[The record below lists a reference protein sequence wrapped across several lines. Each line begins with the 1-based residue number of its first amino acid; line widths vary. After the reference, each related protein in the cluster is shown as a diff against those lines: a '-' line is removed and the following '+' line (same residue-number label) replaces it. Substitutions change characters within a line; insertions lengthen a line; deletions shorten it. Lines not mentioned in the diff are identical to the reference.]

1 MAEEPDV
8 NAQVGEF
15 LGSQNSP
22 IGASAQGKIN
32 LPINGL
38 QAVVGLFNQ
47 ILTAIKELNKEIPS
61 VVEGLNDAAAT
72 GQNVGMGG
80 GTSKFRSRTGGAI
93 NGVMQ
98 ALTRSSTTTGGG
110 MSGVT
115 AALSGGR
122 GGAAVAGARG
132 AMAAAGGSGAA
143 AAAGGPIAAAV
154 MLALD
159 KAKEGVRLI
168 DKRIDENANYSL
180 SADRMSVLYQQM
192 TGMSQ
197 TQVQD
202 RLRQPLTNYRLG
214 MGGINTML
222 GMQARTGLSAA
233 KQAPSAEA
241 LRTISGFSL
250 STNDAANMISAL
262 GSPESVNRMF
272 MMTGQSMYGF
282 GGRQRSAMDVIQNV
296 TKLAGLTNKSIAE
309 SAFQQGSASRE
320 MLRQMGIPEEMIDT
334 VLQYSMQ
341 NISYREKG
349 GTGMYDPSK
358 KEHRKLM
365 GIEENFAT
373 QAEETERVR
382 ARREENFYSR
392 QADNFASLEKSTQR
406 LTEAFGAL
414 EDKLSGIIGA
424 RTSTRPFQRILGKI
438 GSIISPGLQLLGLG
452 GAGDGA
458 EIPSNHPVSV
468 RQPNAMVNNRGGVD
482 PVTDPIS
489 QEDMAYAQGLA
500 NHRVL
505 NGLDPSFK
513 QRIVSM
519 VRANPR
525 LRVNGGFRP
534 FKDQWNMFFHRHD
547 YVGTQEPADLKTNP
561 HQYRYYEGGVT
572 GPNGE
577 TKPIGWY
584 KRHPGTRP
592 AAPPNMSLHNIGFA
606 VDFNNYRSKA
616 DEEWVRKNAPKF
628 GLIMPDPVTD
638 EVHVQQLGLFEGAV
652 LGRSGWGGKGRK
664 WIERKVREGESGI
677 IGAPSKK
684 RVLQQI
690 KSIGVDPETIDIDA
704 LMLDL
709 EAMDKISSGAT
720 DVQLSNTPF
729 GTGATGNIAMAPGS
743 VYGAYGTSGVSGT
756 GAGSTAS
763 GHSSKFGDLSGM
775 SIDQILKM
783 IQKNRKD
790 KFKSGR
796 RLVSPV
802 VATPMTPSQDNMG
815 DAYTPSPMMA
825 TGMSMP
831 APQLVAPAESS
842 IGTRSLTLASS
853 KPVVYNISP
862 VIHIG
867 DASNVSNVDL
877 RRMAKEVGRLLE
889 QEVNTRSLRRR

>member
-1 MAEEPDV
+1 MAEEPDI
-8 NAQVGEF
+8 NAQVGEY

-22 IGASAQGKIN
+22 MGASAQGKIN
-32 LPINGL
+32 LPISGL
-38 QAVVGLFNQ
+38 QAVVGLFDK
-47 ILTAIKELNKEIPS
+47 ILGSIKELNKELPS
-61 VVEGLNDAAAT
+61 TVEGLQDAAGA
-72 GQNVGMGG
+72 GQEVGG

-98 ALTRSSTTTGGG
+98 AVTRAGANKIGGT
-110 MSGVT
+110 SGVA
-115 AALSGGR
+115 AALSGSGG
-122 GGAAVAGARG
+122 GGAAAMGARG
-132 AMAAAGGSGAA
+132 AMAAAGGGGMA
-143 AAAGGPIAAAV
+143 AAAGGPIVAGVA
-154 MLALD
+154 LALD
-159 KAKEGVRLI
+159 RAKAGIRLM

-222 GMQARTGLSAA
+222 GLQARTGLNAA
-233 KQAPSAEA
+233 KQAPSVEA

-250 STNDAANMISAL
+250 STNDAANMVSAL
-262 GSPESVNRMF
+262 ASPESVNRMF

-282 GGRQRSAMDVIQNV
+282 GGRQSSTMDVVKRV
-296 TKLAGLTNKSIAE
+296 TQLAGLTNKSIAE

-320 MLRQMGIPEEMIDT
+320 MLRQMGVPEEMIDT

-349 GTGMYDPSK
+349 GAGMYDPSK

-365 GIEENFAT
+365 GIEDNFAT
-373 QAEETERVR
+373 QAEETERVKM
-382 ARREENFYSR
+382 RREENFYSR
-392 QADNFASLEKSTQR
+392 QTDNFATLEKSTQK
-406 LTEAFGAL
+406 LTQAFGEL
-414 EDKLSGIIGA
+414 EDRLSGIIGA
-424 RTSTRPFQRILGKI
+424 RASTRPFQKLLGKI
-438 GSIISPGLQLLGLG
+438 GSLVSPALQLFGL
-452 GAGDGA
+452 GDGA

-468 RQPNAMVNNRGGVD
+468 RQPNTMVNNRGGVD
-482 PVTDPIS
+482 AVTDPIS
-489 QEDMAYAQGLA
+489 QEDIAYAQSLS

-505 NGLDPSFK
+505 NGLDPVFK

-525 LRVNGGFRP
+525 LRINGGFRP

-547 YVGTQEPADLKTNP
+547 YVGVNEPADLKTNRD
-561 HQYRYYEGGVT
+561 QYRYYEGGVT
-572 GPNGE
+572 GPDGQ
-577 TKPIGWY
+577 TKPVGWY

-684 RVLQQI
+684 RVLDQI

-709 EAMDKISSGAT
+709 DAMDKIASGAT
-720 DVQLSNTPF
+720 DVQISNTPF
-729 GTGATGNIAMAPGS
+729 GTGSSGNIAMQPGS
-743 VYGAYGTSGVSGT
+743 GYSAYGASGVG
-756 GAGSTAS
+756 GMAAGMTAG
-763 GHSSKFGDLSGM
+763 GHANKLESFAGL
-775 SIDQILKM
+775 SIDQILKI

-790 KFKSGR
+790 KFRSGR
-796 RLVSPV
+796 RLVSPS
-802 VATPMTPSQDNMG
+802 VATPISPSQENMG
-815 DAYTPSPMMA
+815 DPYTPSPMMT

-831 APQLVAPAESS
+831 APQVTTPISMS
-842 IGTRSLTLASS
+842 GGTRSLTLSS
-853 KPVVYNISP
+853 TKPVVYNISP
-862 VIHIG
+862 VINIG
-867 DASNVSNVDL
+867 DASSVTTTDL
-877 RRMAKEVGRLLE
+877 RRMAQEVGRLLE
-889 QEVNTRSLRRR
+889 QEVNTKALRRR